1 MKKVKEVLKWILL
14 SLGTGLIAGALGA
27 LFFHALTL
35 VTRLRS
41 ENGWLLFLLCIGGV
55 VTVKLYNTL
64 GVSGLGTDSALE
76 YVKSGKR
83 VSPLLV
89 PAVFSGTVLTHL
101 FGGSAGREGAALQ
114 MGAGVSAFLSNQF
127 KLNDEESRILT
138 IGSMSAFFSALF
150 DTPLAAAVFTLEA
163 VFSKKRTF
171 KALFP
176 TLLSSFVAF
185 FIGKALL
192 VEGERFDLELPR
204 FSFDLIC
211 KTLTLIVFASAI
223 CILFVYS
230 LHKTKEVFKK
240 YFKNAYVRIVIGAV
254 LVILFTLIEGS
265 RDYNGGGMEIVKR
278 IFESSAVK
286 NEAFILKLIF
296 TAITVGAGFKGG
308 EIVPTFFIGA
318 TFGGMFALM
327 LGVSAPFGAALGM
340 AALFGG
346 ATNCPLAASLIC
358 CEMFG
363 FKGILYFAAAAFIT
377 YILSG
382 KKRLYNV

>member
-35 VTRLRS
+35 VTRLRR

-114 MGAGVSAFLSNQF
+114 MGAGVSAFLSNRF

-150 DTPLAAAVFTLEA
+150 GTPLAAAVFTLEA

-240 YFKNAYVRIVIGAV
+240 YFKNAYVRIVVGAV

>member
-1 MKKVKEVLKWILL
+1 MKKVKGISKWILL
-14 SLGTGLIAGALGA
+14 SLVSGLVAGAMGA
-27 LFFHALTL
+27 MFFHALTL

-41 ENGWLLFLLCIGGV
+41 ENGWLLFLLCFGGIL
-55 VTVKLYNTL
+55 TVKIYDTL
-64 GVSGLGTDSALE
+64 KVSNLGTDSALD
-76 YVKSGKR
+76 YVKNGKR

-89 PAVFSGTVLTHL
+89 PAVFSGTVLTHI

-114 MGAGVSAFLSNQF
+114 MGAGVSAFLSKRF
-127 KLNDEESRILT
+127 KLSDEESRILT

-150 DTPLAAAVFTLEA
+150 GTPIAAAVFGMES
-163 VFSKKRTF
+163 VFSKKRTV
-171 KALFP
+171 KAFVP
-176 TLLSSFVAF
+176 TFISSFTAF

-192 VEGERFDLELPR
+192 VEGEKFALTLPR

-211 KTLTLIVFASAI
+211 KTLTLIVFATAI

-230 LHKTKEVFKK
+230 LHKTKEIFKR
-240 YFKNAYVRIVIGAV
+240 YFKNGYVRIVVGAV
-254 LVILFTLIEGS
+254 LIILLTFIEGS

-278 IFESSAVK
+278 IFEFSNVK

-296 TAITVGAGFKGG
+296 TAITVGSGFKGG

-327 LGVSAPFGAALGM
+327 LGISAPFGAALGM
-340 AALFGG
+340 AALFSG
-346 ATNCPLAASLIC
+346 ATNCPVAATLIC

-363 FKGILYFAAAAFIT
+363 FKGILYFALSSFIT
-377 YILSG
+377 RFLSG

>member
-14 SLGTGLIAGALGA
+14 SLVSGVIAGALGA
-27 LFFHALTL
+27 LFFHALAL
-35 VTRLRS
+35 VTTLRS
-41 ENGWLLFLLCIGGV
+41 ENGWLLFFLALGGV
-55 VTVKLYNTL
+55 LTVKFYDTL
-64 GVSGLGTDSALE
+64 KVSNLGTDSALE

-83 VSPLLV
+83 VSPLLA

-114 MGAGVSAFLSNQF
+114 MGSGVSAFISNRF
-127 KLNDEESRILT
+127 KLSDEESRILT

-150 DTPLAAAVFTLEA
+150 GTPLAAAVFGLEV
-163 VFSKKRTF
+163 VFSKKRMV
-171 KALFP
+171 KAFIP
-176 TLLSSFVAF
+176 TLLSSFTAF

-192 VEGERFDLELPR
+192 VEGEKFALTLPR

-211 KTLTLIVFASAI
+211 KTLTLIVFAAAI

-230 LHKTKEVFKK
+230 LHKTKEIFKSF
-240 YFKNAYVRIVIGAV
+240 FKNAYVRIIVGAV
-254 LVILFTLIEGS
+254 LIILLTLIEGS

-278 IFESSAVK
+278 IFESSTVK
-286 NEAFILKLIF
+286 SEAFILKLVF
-296 TAITVGAGFKGG
+296 TAITIGAGFKGG

-327 LGVSAPFGAALGM
+327 LGVSAPFGAAIGM
-340 AALFGG
+340 AVLFSG
-346 ATNCPLAASLIC
+346 ATNCPVAATLIC

-363 FKGILYFAAAAFIT
+363 FKGILYFAAAAFISRF
-377 YILSG
+377 LSG

>member
-35 VTRLRS
+35 VTQLRR

-114 MGAGVSAFLSNQF
+114 MGAGVSAFLSNRF

-150 DTPLAAAVFTLEA
+150 GTPLAAAVFTLEA

-340 AALFGG
+340 AALFSG

-363 FKGILYFAAAAFIT
+363 FKGILYFALSAFIT